1 MSTLI
6 AAAILAAVP
15 MPAVVAPI
23 PGTTVQNED
32 PCDKAMPVSK
42 CSYLQKIK
50 DYSATTHEERK
61 DKIRHITDALNDIVE
76 QSNDAKPE
84 KPRFRSKCE
93 DDKLR
98 HHIDHIKTDTAKCGG
113 GYNRNDLIEKINV
126 VLKKV

>member
-6 AAAILAAVP
+6 AAAIFAAVP
-15 MPAVVAPI
+15 TPAIVAPM
-23 PGTTVQNED
+23 PGTTVQTEN
-32 PCDKAMPVSK
+32 PCGKAMPTNK

-61 DKIRHITDALNDIVE
+61 DKVRQINEALENVLERTDEN
-76 QSNDAKPE
+76 KPD

-93 DDKLR
+93 NEKLR
-98 HHIDHIKTDTAKCGG
+98 HHIGHIKADTSKCGG